1 MKNTKKNQP
10 YLACPGCLD
19 NLLQKDSR
27 SIPFC
32 RYANVYHLIQLCQ
45 KCSSNPNEER
55 IRKNLEEFGWPEEA
69 IKQAVRVIITGEIT
83 VVAEIVDGVIVP
95 VKEAEETVIPV
106 EEVVT
111 TGEAVIA
118 NGARV

>member
-1 MKNTKKNQP
+1 MKNIKKNQP

-19 NLLQKDSR
+19 NLLQKKSR

-32 RYANVYHLIQLCQ
+32 RYANVYYLLQLCEE
-45 KCSSNPNEER
+45 CSSDPSEER

-95 VKEAEETVIPV
+95 VKEAKETVIPM
-106 EEVVT
+106 EEAEIA
-111 TGEAVIA
+111 GKAVIA
-118 NGARV
+118 NGARA